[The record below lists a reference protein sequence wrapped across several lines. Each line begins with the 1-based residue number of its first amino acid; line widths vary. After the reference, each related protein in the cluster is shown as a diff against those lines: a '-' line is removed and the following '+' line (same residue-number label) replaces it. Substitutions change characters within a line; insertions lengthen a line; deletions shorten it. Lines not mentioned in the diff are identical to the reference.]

1 MRRGRVFRRCTR
13 CGRSWPLNDDG
24 HAARR
29 CAHCDSDRFSWAYS
43 VDVGPLGGPRDQRT
57 KMGFG
62 TKREA
67 VAAMNALQAELGDG
81 TYVESSRITVAE
93 YLTDW
98 LKLAKL
104 RLRPGSYDACAI
116 HVNSYIVPRLGD
128 ARLQTLSA
136 RRVKQFYAE
145 LAVNGRIRGEG
156 GLSEK
161 SVHNVHTTLSRALRD
176 AVSDRLIA
184 RNSATGAHQQ
194 PESPEQETWNAEQV
208 TEFLEFVESDR
219 LYGMWR
225 LLALSGMRRGEIVG
239 LRRRDLDL
247 DNARLFVVQQR
258 AKGGGTRAYRQD
270 ERPPRAPR
278 SAGQPDGRGAARAP
292 GGAGRRARAARTR
305 LHRPWSGVLPRG
317 RPAAAS

>member
-13 CGRSWPLNDDG
+13 CGRSWPINDDG

-29 CAHCDSDRFSWAYS
+29 CGHCDSDRFTWAYS

-57 KMGFG
+57 KMGFA

-81 TYVESSRITVAE
+81 THVEPSRLTVAE
-93 YLTDW
+93 YLTGW
-98 LKLAKL
+98 LKLARL
-104 RLRPGSYDACAI
+104 RLRPGSYDASAI
-116 HVNSYIVPRLGD
+116 HVNRYIAPRLGD
-128 ARLQTLSA
+128 SRLQALSA
-136 RRVKQFYAE
+136 RRVRQLYAE

-184 RNSATGAHQQ
+184 RNPAAGAHQQ
-194 PESPEQETWNAEQV
+194 PESPEQDTWSAEQLA
-208 TEFLEFVESDR
+208 EFLELVEGDR
-219 LYGMWR
+219 LYAMWR
-225 LLALSGMRRGEIVG
+225 LLALSGMRRGEMCG

-258 AKGGGTRAYRQD
+258 AKGGGTVHT
-270 ERPPRAPR
+270 
-278 SAGQPDGRGAARAP
+278 GKTKGR
-292 GGAGRRARAARTR
+292 
-305 LHRPWSGVLPRG
+305 RG
-317 RPAAAS
+317 RPVALDSQTVQALRAHLKAQAV